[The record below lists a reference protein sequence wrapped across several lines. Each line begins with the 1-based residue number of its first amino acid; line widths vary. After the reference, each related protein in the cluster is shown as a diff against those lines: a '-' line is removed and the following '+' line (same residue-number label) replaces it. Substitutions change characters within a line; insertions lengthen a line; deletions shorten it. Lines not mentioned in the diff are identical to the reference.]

1 MIKKGEEEVKEEQE
15 KASDNLDSGDKKEA
29 SKRQKKA
36 DDKRETPITIRR
48 YPCMLPKFNL
58 FVDLQ
63 YS

>member
-1 MIKKGEEEVKEEQE
+1 MRHPLVSKIIK
-15 KASDNLDSGDKKEA
+15 AY
-29 SKRQKKA
+29 QKKA